1 MNNFEKELMQ
11 AVCLNDLTKAKKIVK
26 MMLQNDKTQKN
37 RLFVNRWLGIL
48 SSGSCNLIE
57 LPSDIKNLLVVEDV
71 SNSFIETRYYL
82 SCREKELLKKILKLN
97 IASIKM
103 AELGINYVNSSLL
116 YGESGT
122 GKTTFGRYLAYKMQV
137 PFAYVNFSNVID
149 SHLGGTQRNLSKVFN
164 YVKNQKCV
172 FMLDE
177 IDAIGTERGLKNT
190 DVGEMSRIVIS
201 LMQNLDTL
209 SSDVVLLAATN
220 RKDII
225 DKALLRR
232 FTNSHEIRRLSEE
245 ERLEMAKIFL
255 DDVGYSYGE
264 EWLSRLVEK
273 DTTQAGLM
281 NELILTLVNYYSEGA
296 VNV

>member
-1 MNNFEKELMQ
+1 
-11 AVCLNDLTKAKKIVK
+11 
-26 MMLQNDKTQKN
+26 
-37 RLFVNRWLGIL
+37 
-48 SSGSCNLIE
+48 
-57 LPSDIKNLLVVEDV
+57 
-71 SNSFIETRYYL
+71 
-82 SCREKELLKKILKLN
+82 
-97 IASIKM
+97 
-103 AELGINYVNSSLL
+103 
-116 YGESGT
+116 
-122 GKTTFGRYLAYKMQV
+122 MQV

-149 SHLGGTQRNLSKVFN
+149 SHLGGTQRNLSKVFD

-245 ERLEMAKIFL
+245 ERFEMAKIFL
-255 DDVGYSYGE
+255 DDVGYKYDN
-264 EWLSRLVEK
+264 EWLCKLARK

-281 NELILTLVNYYSEGA
+281 NDLILTLVNYYSEGA

>member
-1 MNNFEKELMQ
+1 
-11 AVCLNDLTKAKKIVK
+11 
-26 MMLQNDKTQKN
+26 
-37 RLFVNRWLGIL
+37 
-48 SSGSCNLIE
+48 
-57 LPSDIKNLLVVEDV
+57 
-71 SNSFIETRYYL
+71 
-82 SCREKELLKKILKLN
+82 
-97 IASIKM
+97 
-103 AELGINYVNSSLL
+103 
-116 YGESGT
+116 
-122 GKTTFGRYLAYKMQV
+122 MQV
-137 PFAYVNFSNVID
+137 PFAYVNFGNLID
-149 SHLGGTQRNLSKVFN
+149 SHLGGTQRNLSKVFD

-177 IDAIGTERGLKNT
+177 IDAIGTERGLKST

-232 FTNSHEIRRLSEE
+232 FTNSHEIRRLSEK
-245 ERLEMAKIFL
+245 ERVEMAKIFL
-255 DDVGYSYGE
+255 DDVGYSYDG
-264 EWLSRLVEK
+264 EWLSRLVKK

-281 NELILTLVNYYSEGA
+281 NELILALVNYYSEGA

>member
-1 MNNFEKELMQ
+1 MNNFDKELIQ
-11 AVCLNDLTKAKKIVK
+11 AVCLNDLTEAKKIVK
-26 MMLQNDKTQKN
+26 MILQNDKTQKN

-48 SSGSCNLIE
+48 SSRSCNLIE

-82 SCREKELLKKILKLN
+82 SCREKDLIKKILKLN

-137 PFAYVNFSNVID
+137 PFAYVNFGNLID
-149 SHLGGTQRNLSKVFN
+149 SHLGGTQRNLSKVFD

-245 ERLEMAKIFL
+245 ERFEMAKIFL
-255 DDVGYSYGE
+255 DDVGYKYDN
-264 EWLSRLVEK
+264 EWLCKLARK

-281 NELILTLVNYYSEGA
+281 NDLILTLVNY
-296 VNV
+296 

>member
-1 MNNFEKELMQ
+1 MNNFEKELIQ
-11 AVCLNDLTKAKKIVK
+11 AVCLNDLTEAKKIVK
-26 MMLQNDKTQKN
+26 MILQNDKTQKN

-48 SSGSCNLIE
+48 SSRSCNLIE

-82 SCREKELLKKILKLN
+82 SCREKDLLKKILKLN

-103 AELGINYVNSSLL
+103 AELGINYVNSTLL

-137 PFAYVNFSNVID
+137 PFAYVNFGNLID
-149 SHLGGTQRNLSKVFN
+149 SHLGGTQRNLSKVFD

-177 IDAIGTERGLKNT
+177 IDAIGTERGLKST

-232 FTNSHEIRRLSEE
+232 FTNSHEIRRLSEK
-245 ERLEMAKIFL
+245 ERVEMAKIFL
-255 DDVGYSYGE
+255 DDVGYSYDG
-264 EWLSRLVEK
+264 EWLSRLVKK

-281 NELILTLVNYYSEGA
+281 NELILALVNYYSEGA

>member
-1 MNNFEKELMQ
+1 MNNFEKELIQ
-11 AVCLNDLTKAKKIVK
+11 AVCLNDLTEAKKIVK
-26 MMLQNDKTQKN
+26 MILQNDKTQKN

-48 SSGSCNLIE
+48 SSRSCNLIE

-82 SCREKELLKKILKLN
+82 SCREKDLLKKKLKLN

-103 AELGINYVNSSLL
+103 AELGINYVNSTLL

-137 PFAYVNFSNVID
+137 PFAYVNFGNLID
-149 SHLGGTQRNLSKVFN
+149 SHLGGTQRNLSKVFD

-177 IDAIGTERGLKNT
+177 IDAIGTERGLKST

-232 FTNSHEIRRLSEE
+232 FTNSHEIRRLSEK
-245 ERLEMAKIFL
+245 ERVEMAKIFL
-255 DDVGYSYGE
+255 DDVGYSYDG
-264 EWLSRLVEK
+264 EWLSRLVKK

-281 NELILTLVNYYSEGA
+281 NELILALVNYYSEGA

>member
-1 MNNFEKELMQ
+1 MNNFEKELIQ

-26 MMLQNDKTQKN
+26 MILQNDKTQKN

-48 SSGSCNLIE
+48 SSSSYNLIE
-57 LPSDIKNLLVVEDV
+57 LPSDIKNLLVVDDV
-71 SNSFIETRYYL
+71 VAAFNENRYYL
-82 SCREKELLKKILKLN
+82 SSREKDLLEKIIKLN

-103 AELGINYVNSSLL
+103 VELGINYVNSTLL

-122 GKTTFGRYLAYKMQV
+122 GKTTFGRYLANKMQV
-137 PFAYVNFSNVID
+137 PFVYVNFGNLID

-177 IDAIGTERGLKNT
+177 IDAIGTERGLKST

-232 FTNSHEIRRLSEE
+232 FTISHEIQRLSEE
-245 ERLEMAKIFL
+245 ERYEMAKLFL
-255 DDVGYSYGE
+255 DDVGYSYDD

-281 NELILTLVNYYSEGA
+281 NELILTLVNYFSEGA
-296 VNV
+296 INL

>member
-1 MNNFEKELMQ
+1 MNNFEKELIQ

-48 SSGSCNLIE
+48 SSRSYSLIE
-57 LPSDIKNLLVVEDV
+57 LPSDIKNLLVVQDV
-71 SNSFIETRYYL
+71 AAAFNEKRYYL
-82 SCREKELLKKILKLN
+82 SSREKDLLEKILKLN

-103 AELGINYVNSSLL
+103 AELGINYVNSTLL

-137 PFAYVNFSNVID
+137 PFAYVNFGNLID
-149 SHLGGTQRNLSKVFN
+149 SYLGGTQRNLSKVFD

-201 LMQNLDTL
+201 LMQNLDML
-209 SSDVVLLAATN
+209 SSGVLLAATN

-245 ERLEMAKIFL
+245 ERFEMAKTFL
-255 DDVGYSYGE
+255 DDVGYSYDE

-281 NELILTLVNYYSEGA
+281 NEIILTLVNYYSEGA
-296 VNV
+296 INI

>member
-1 MNNFEKELMQ
+1 MNNFDKELIQ
-11 AVCLNDLTKAKKIVK
+11 AVCLNDLTEAKKIVK
-26 MMLQNDKTQKN
+26 MILQNDKTQKN

-48 SSGSCNLIE
+48 SSRSCNLIE
-57 LPSDIKNLLVVEDV
+57 LPSDIKNFLVVEDV

-137 PFAYVNFSNVID
+137 PFVYVNFGNLID
-149 SHLGGTQRNLSKVFN
+149 SHLGGTQRNLSKVFD

-177 IDAIGTERGLKNT
+177 IDAIGTERGLKST

-232 FTNSHEIRRLSEE
+232 FTISHEIRRLSEE
-245 ERLEMAKIFL
+245 ERYEMAKLFL
-255 DDVGYSYGE
+255 DDVGYSYDD

-281 NELILTLVNYYSEGA
+281 NELILILVNYFSEGA
-296 VNV
+296 INL

>member
-1 MNNFEKELMQ
+1 MDDVVAAFNEK
-11 AVCLNDLTKAKKIVK
+11 
-26 MMLQNDKTQKN
+26 
-37 RLFVNRWLGIL
+37 
-48 SSGSCNLIE
+48 
-57 LPSDIKNLLVVEDV
+57 
-71 SNSFIETRYYL
+71 RYYL
-82 SCREKELLKKILKLN
+82 SSREKDLLEKIIKLN

-103 AELGINYVNSSLL
+103 VEFGINYVNSTLL

-137 PFAYVNFSNVID
+137 PFVYVNFGNLID
-149 SHLGGTQRNLSKVFN
+149 SHLGGTQRNLSKVFD

-177 IDAIGTERGLKNT
+177 IDAIGTERGLKST

-232 FTNSHEIRRLSEE
+232 FTISHEIRRLSEE
-245 ERLEMAKIFL
+245 ERYEMAKLFL
-255 DDVGYSYGE
+255 DDVGYSYDD

-281 NELILTLVNYYSEGA
+281 NELILILVNYFSEGA
-296 VNV
+296 INL

>member
-1 MNNFEKELMQ
+1 MNNFEKELIQ

-26 MMLQNDKTQKN
+26 MILQNDKTQKN

-48 SSGSCNLIE
+48 SSRSYSLIE
-57 LPSDIKNLLVVEDV
+57 LPSDIKNLLIVQDV
-71 SNSFIETRYYL
+71 AAGFNEKRYYL
-82 SCREKELLKKILKLN
+82 SSREKDLLDKILKLN

-103 AELGINYVNSSLL
+103 AELGINYINSTLL

-122 GKTTFGRYLAYKMQV
+122 GKTTFGRYLAYKTQV
-137 PFAYVNFSNVID
+137 PFAYVNFGNLID
-149 SHLGGTQRNLSKVFN
+149 SHLGGTQRNLSKVFD

-177 IDAIGTERGLKNT
+177 IDAIGTERGLKST

-232 FTNSHEIRRLSEE
+232 FTISHEIRRLSEE
-245 ERLEMAKIFL
+245 ERYEMAKLFL
-255 DDVGYSYGE
+255 DDVGYSYDD

-273 DTTQAGLM
+273 DTTQAELM
-281 NELILTLVNYYSEGA
+281 NELILALVNYFSEGA
-296 VNV
+296 INL